1 MGIGWDGHELRIPN
15 RHCHNIVYI
24 SVFVE
29 LFYTGHLDRRK
40 WFGNDNESAAAIT
53 WMLWRNN
60 VAIVN
65 TIEIAFVFSLFV
77 FFFATFSRKIVLLD
91 GGYGLD

>member
-53 WMLWRNN
+53 
-60 VAIVN
+60 
-65 TIEIAFVFSLFV
+65 
-77 FFFATFSRKIVLLD
+77 
-91 GGYGLD
+91 